1 MIVDE
6 VLCVIE
12 CPEDRIVMS
21 GDVLSGMEYVEGVA
35 KLEDGM
41 VLIHDIEKFLSLEE
55 EIKLDKAIGEM

>member
-1 MIVDE
+1 
-6 VLCVIE
+6 
-12 CPEDRIVMS
+12 MS
-21 GDVLSGMEYVEGVA
+21 GDVLSDMEYVEGVA